1 LTFDFRFWYNATMD
15 KNEWKGYLRPRLI
28 LIAFGIAL
36 YAVLQI
42 PNRFTGIIGWLW
54 RVFSPIMLGLDIAF
68 VLNVFL
74 DFIERTL
81 TFFTR
86 GKLGRA
92 PRRIIGMLLTVALM
106 LGAIVG
112 VLFVIIPAIGDTVNQ
127 VIRYL
132 PQSST
137 EAADWAAARLTEM
150 NLNAQIVSDLRVQ
163 FLDLTNQFLDYLK
176 SESFGVANI
185 ALNVTTSILDTFLS
199 IVLGVIFAMYILASK
214 EKIGRF
220 VNDTMRR
227 FMPARRWEKTVE
239 IAHLSFTTFA
249 SFVKGQL
256 LEACILGMLC
266 FIGMMIF
273 RFPNPAVIS
282 LLIGVTALIPI
293 LGAWIGAGVAAFL
306 IVIVSPVKALLF
318 LVFILVLQQID
329 NNFIYPRVVGTSVGL
344 PGVLVLAAI
353 TVGGNVAGVIGMLVG
368 VPLCSVLYIL
378 LKKAVYAKKKPVEVR
393 K

>member
-1 LTFDFRFWYNATMD
+1 MD
-15 KNEWKGYLRPRLI
+15 KKEWKDYLRPRII
-28 LIAFGIAL
+28 LIVFGVAL
-36 YAVLQI
+36 YTLLQMPERLSGTI
-42 PNRFTGIIGWLW
+42 NWLC
-54 RVFSPIMLGLDIAF
+54 RVFSPIMLGFAIAF

-74 DFIERTL
+74 DFIERAL
-81 TFFTR
+81 AFFSR
-86 GKLGRA
+86 GKLRHA
-92 PRRIIGMLLTVALM
+92 PRRAISLLLTVALM
-106 LGAIVG
+106 LGAVVG
-112 VLFVIIPAIGDTVNQ
+112 VLFVVIPAIGVTVNQ
-127 VIRYL
+127 VVRYL

-137 EAADWAAARLTEM
+137 EAADWAAARLTDM
-150 NLNAQIVSDLRVQ
+150 GFNAEIVSDMRVR
-163 FLDLTNQFLDYLK
+163 FLDLINQLLDYLK

-185 ALNVTTSILDTFLS
+185 ALDVTTSILDVALS
-199 IVLGVIFAMYILASK
+199 IVLGLIFALYILASK

-220 VNDTMRR
+220 VNDAMRH
-227 FMPARRWEKTVE
+227 FMPAKRWDKTVE

-293 LGAWIGAGVAAFL
+293 VGAWVGAGVSAFL
-306 IVIVSPVKALLF
+306 IVIVSPIKALLF
-318 LVFILVLQQID
+318 LIFILVLQQID
-329 NNFIYPRVVGTSVGL
+329 NNFVYPRVVGTSVGL

-368 VPLCSVLYIL
+368 VPLCSVLYVLIKQVVYG
-378 LKKAVYAKKKPVEVR
+378 KKRPVEVR
-393 K
+393 E

>member
-1 LTFDFRFWYNATMD
+1 MN

-28 LIAFGIAL
+28 LIAFGVGL
-36 YAVLQI
+36 YVILQT
-42 PNRFTGIIGWLW
+42 PERLSGFIGWVW
-54 RVFSPIMLGLDIAF
+54 RVFSPIMLGLAIAF

-81 TFFTR
+81 TFFSR
-86 GKLGRA
+86 GKMRHGLVRA
-92 PRRIIGMLLTVALM
+92 IGLLLTFTLM
-106 LGAIVG
+106 LGAVVG

-127 VIRYL
+127 VTRYL

-137 EAADWAAARLTEM
+137 EAADWAAAQLTNM
-150 NLNAQIVSDLRVQ
+150 GFNAKIVADMQTR
-163 FLDLTNQFLDYLK
+163 FLDLINQLLDYLK
-176 SESFGVANI
+176 SESFGVANF
-185 ALNVTTSILDTFLS
+185 ALDVTTSILDTFLS
-199 IVLGVIFAMYILASK
+199 IVLGVIFALYILASK
-214 EKIGRF
+214 EKIGKF
-220 VNDTMRR
+220 VNDAMRKLI
-227 FMPARRWEKTVE
+227 PVRRWDRTVE
-239 IAHLSFTTFA
+239 IMHLSFTTFA

-266 FIGMMIF
+266 FIGMMVF

-306 IVIVSPVKALLF
+306 IVIVSPIKALLF
-318 LVFILVLQQID
+318 LLFILVLQQID
-329 NNFIYPRVVGTSVGL
+329 NNFVYPRVVGTSVGL

-368 VPLCSVLYIL
+368 VPLCSVIYVL
-378 LKKAVYAKKKPVEVR
+378 LKKAVYAKKKPTVTVQ
-393 K
+393 

>member
-1 LTFDFRFWYNATMD
+1 MD
-15 KNEWKGYLRPRLI
+15 KNEWKGYLRPRLL

-36 YAVLQI
+36 FVVLQT
-42 PNRFTGIIGWLW
+42 PERLSGIISWLW
-54 RVFSPIMLGLDIAF
+54 RVFSPIMLGLAIAF

-81 TFFTR
+81 AFFTR
-86 GKLGRA
+86 GKLPHG
-92 PRRIIGMLLTVALM
+92 PRRALGLLLTVTLM
-106 LGAIVG
+106 MGAVVG

-127 VIRYL
+127 VVRYL

-137 EAADWAAARLTEM
+137 EAADWAAVQLTNM
-150 NLNAQIVSDLRVQ
+150 GFDAKIVSDMRLR
-163 FLDLTNQFLDYLK
+163 FLDLINQLLDFLK
-176 SESFGVANI
+176 SESFGIANF
-185 ALNVTTSILDTFLS
+185 AMNVTTSILDTFLS
-199 IVLGVIFAMYILASK
+199 IVLGVIFSMYILASK

-220 VNDTMRR
+220 VNDAMRR
-227 FMPARRWEKTVE
+227 FMPARRWQKTVE
-239 IAHLSFTTFA
+239 IAHLSFKTFA

-293 LGAWIGAGVAAFL
+293 LGAWIGAGVASFL
-306 IVIVSPVKALLF
+306 IVIVSPIKALLF

-329 NNFIYPRVVGTSVGL
+329 NNFVYPRVVGSSVGL

-368 VPLCSVLYIL
+368 VPLCSVMYVL
-378 LKKAVYAKKKPVEVR
+378 LKKAVYASKKPAEVR

>member
-1 LTFDFRFWYNATMD
+1 MD

-28 LIAFGIAL
+28 LIAFGVAL
-36 YAVLQI
+36 YVVLQT
-42 PNRFTGIIGWLW
+42 PERLSGIVSWLW
-54 RVFSPIMLGLDIAF
+54 RVFSPIMLGLAIAF

-81 TFFTR
+81 SFFSR
-86 GKLGRA
+86 GKMPRGLKRGLGL
-92 PRRIIGMLLTVALM
+92 LLTVALM
-106 LGAIVG
+106 LGAVVG

-127 VIRYL
+127 VVRYL

-137 EAADWAAARLTEM
+137 ETADWAAAQLTNM
-150 NLNAQIVSDLRVQ
+150 GFDAKIVSDIQAR
-163 FLDLTNQFLDYLK
+163 FLDLINQLLDYLK
-176 SESFGVANI
+176 SESFGVANY
-185 ALNVTTSILDTFLS
+185 ALNVTTSILDIFLS
-199 IVLGVIFAMYILASK
+199 IVLGLIFALYILASK
-214 EKIGRF
+214 EKIGKF
-220 VNDTMRR
+220 VNDFMRR
-227 FMPARRWEKTVE
+227 FMPARRWDRTVE
-239 IAHLSFTTFA
+239 IAHLSFSTFA

-318 LVFILVLQQID
+318 LLFILVLQQID
-329 NNFIYPRVVGTSVGL
+329 NNFVYPRVVGTSVGL

-368 VPLCSVLYIL
+368 VPLCSVLYVL
-378 LKKAVYAKKKPVEVR
+378 LKKAVYAKKKPVATI

>member
-1 LTFDFRFWYNATMD
+1 MD

-28 LIAFGIAL
+28 LIAFGVAL
-36 YAVLQI
+36 YVILQTPERLSGVI
-42 PNRFTGIIGWLW
+42 SWLW
-54 RVFSPIMLGLDIAF
+54 RVFSPIILGLAIAF

-74 DFIERTL
+74 EFIERAL
-81 TFFTR
+81 TFFSR
-86 GKLGRA
+86 GKLGHA
-92 PRRIIGMLLTVALM
+92 PRRAISMLLTVALM
-106 LGAIVG
+106 LGAVVG
-112 VLFVIIPAIGDTVNQ
+112 VLFVVIPAIGDTVNQ

-132 PQSST
+132 PQSSAET
-137 EAADWAAARLTEM
+137 ADWAAAQLTAM
-150 NLNAQIVSDLRVQ
+150 GLDAQIVSDIRLR
-163 FLDLTNQFLDYLK
+163 FLDIINGFLDYLK
-176 SESFGVANI
+176 SESFGMANF
-185 ALNVTTSILDTFLS
+185 ALGVTTSILDVFLS
-199 IVLGVIFAMYILASK
+199 IVLGVIFALYILASK

-220 VNDTMRR
+220 VNDAMRH
-227 FMPARRWEKTVE
+227 FMPANRWDKTVE
-239 IAHLSFTTFA
+239 IAHLSFKTFA

-293 LGAWIGAGVAAFL
+293 VGAWIGAAVAAFL
-306 IVIVSPVKALLF
+306 IVIISPVKALLF

-329 NNFIYPRVVGTSVGL
+329 NNFVYPRVVGTSVGL

-368 VPLCSVLYIL
+368 VPVCSVLYVL
-378 LKKAVYAKKKPVEVR
+378 LKKVVYAKKKSVEAR